1 MRTDPYFIKQIL
13 LAVTLAVLAAGFARE
28 AFVLEIG
35 PHTVLQDLRQFHL
48 DSENSVPAWWSS
60 SLMLVAAMMLY
71 RLGAEA
77 KAVGDRLWQL
87 WALLAV
93 AFFFLSMDEAASFH
107 EGVIEPLKA
116 MFGFGGIFFYAWVVP
131 AALCLGAFGLL
142 ILPLLRQLPPRLSG
156 RLVLSGIIF
165 VSGALGMEMVGGWLD
180 YSGLRDRT
188 FYTLAFTVEE
198 TAEFVG
204 LLLFNFALL
213 DQFDPARAQI
223 GHRACGIVAT
233 TDVSKPAAAAP
244 AMPGIGQYPP
254 VAAE

>member
-1 MRTDPYFIKQIL
+1 MRTDPHFIKQIL

-35 PHTVLQDLRQFHL
+35 THTVLQDLRQFHL

-60 SLMLVAAMMLY
+60 SLMLVAAMVLY

-77 KAVGDRLWQL
+77 KAAGDRMWQL

-107 EGVIEPLKA
+107 EGVIEPLKSV
-116 MFGFGGIFFYAWVVP
+116 FGFGGIFFYAWVVP
-131 AALCLGAFGLL
+131 AVLCLGGFGLL

-165 VSGALGMEMVGGWLD
+165 VGGALGMEMVGGWLD
-180 YSGLRDRT
+180 YSGLRAST
-188 FYTLAFTVEE
+188 FYVLAVTVEE

-213 DQFDPARAQI
+213 DQFDLARAQI
-223 GHRACGIVAT
+223 GHRARGVASPT
-233 TDVSKPAAAAP
+233 GGDTRAAAAP
-244 AMPGIGQYPP
+244 AMAGTGQYP